1 MLLPEPRVS
10 QGGIGIVGIGQDRE
24 PAKTGDNLAQ
34 KFDAF
39 ASNIGGLARQ
49 PGDVT
54 ARSSQTSD
62 HAGANRIGRRRKH
75 DRDNR
80 RGLLCGKDRW
90 SVMRENDI
98 DFQPNELGGE
108 LGGTFAASLRPAIFD
123 RDGASFNPSEF
134 AQSLHKSSGQL
145 ALPSWRSRP
154 QESDDR
160 HLARLLRARR
170 ERPRHRCAAECG

>member
-98 DFQPNELGGE
+98 DFLPNELGE
-108 LGGTFAASLRPAIFD
+108 TFAASLRPAILDCDVATFD
-123 RDGASFNPSEF
+123 PAEF
-134 AQSLHKSSGQL
+134 A
-145 ALPSWRSRP
+145 
-154 QESDDR
+154 
-160 HLARLLRARR
+160 
-170 ERPRHRCAAECG
+170 